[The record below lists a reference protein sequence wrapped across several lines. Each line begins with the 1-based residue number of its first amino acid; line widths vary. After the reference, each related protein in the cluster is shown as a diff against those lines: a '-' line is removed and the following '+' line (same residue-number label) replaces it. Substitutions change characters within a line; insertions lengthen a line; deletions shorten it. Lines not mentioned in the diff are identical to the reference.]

1 MLKINDIAKE
11 TLLLLKERG
20 LKATPENYSEV
31 FEELSLKAGLSTGL
45 KEKIQKYQ
53 NLLIPY
59 YQDKLKS
66 RSIRNIEEFISFL
79 ISNLNQKNSTKADE
93 FFELLHNIMQNLLAS
108 KDKKVKELASF
119 TLANISKTMEIKH
132 IFLLSKKW
140 IEFAQNYNDADLD
153 ERLKSFGI
161 RNDEFVSTIKKL
173 LKELEQRSYERFARL
188 IALCLPPSLAKSDK
202 IENFSTK
209 IKEKPYL
216 LSKKDE
222 NDEFELELFNIVNTR
237 INVDNIYT
245 QQHLSFFNQ
254 NLQSL
259 NKILDDIDLINKSNK
274 DFVKSL
280 KQDDKGNV
288 SISFDELKSKFLDL
302 NDRLL
307 ETVSSKVK
315 NMSDEKQREAWT
327 LKSQILR
334 LDELFL
340 KEKINYALCVFSV
353 SNYKYIMQKYGVGNL
368 NEILVRFKKILKDNC
383 KDEDELW
390 ILDEKSYLVV
400 LSNTSY
406 EDVIS
411 FMQTCS
417 TAIENFKFIY
427 KQDVVKPFTV
437 SFFMDKASFPHINLL
452 DEILKKL
459 REDA

>member
-216 LSKKDE
+216 LSKKM
-222 NDEFELELFNIVNTR
+222 
-237 INVDNIYT
+237 
-245 QQHLSFFNQ
+245 
-254 NLQSL
+254 
-259 NKILDDIDLINKSNK
+259 K
-274 DFVKSL
+274 
-280 KQDDKGNV
+280 
-288 SISFDELKSKFLDL
+288 
-302 NDRLL
+302 
-307 ETVSSKVK
+307 
-315 NMSDEKQREAWT
+315 M
-327 LKSQILR
+327 
-334 LDELFL
+334 
-340 KEKINYALCVFSV
+340 
-353 SNYKYIMQKYGVGNL
+353 MNL
-368 NEILVRFKKILKDNC
+368 N
-383 KDEDELW
+383 
-390 ILDEKSYLVV
+390 
-400 LSNTSY
+400 
-406 EDVIS
+406 
-411 FMQTCS
+411 
-417 TAIENFKFIY
+417 
-427 KQDVVKPFTV
+427 
-437 SFFMDKASFPHINLL
+437 
-452 DEILKKL
+452 
-459 REDA
+459 

>member
-1 MLKINDIAKE
+1 
-11 TLLLLKERG
+11 
-20 LKATPENYSEV
+20 
-31 FEELSLKAGLSTGL
+31 
-45 KEKIQKYQ
+45 
-53 NLLIPY
+53 
-59 YQDKLKS
+59 
-66 RSIRNIEEFISFL
+66 
-79 ISNLNQKNSTKADE
+79 
-93 FFELLHNIMQNLLAS
+93 MQNLLAS

-119 TLANISKTMEIKH
+119 TLANISKTMELKH

-288 SISFDELKSKFLDL
+288 SISFDELKSIRRSKK
-302 NDRLL
+302 NRRLL
-307 ETVSSKVK
+307 
-315 NMSDEKQREAWT
+315 KQNPG
-327 LKSQILR
+327 SCPG
-334 LDELFL
+334 F
-340 KEKINYALCVFSV
+340 
-353 SNYKYIMQKYGVGNL
+353 
-368 NEILVRFKKILKDNC
+368 
-383 KDEDELW
+383 
-390 ILDEKSYLVV
+390 
-400 LSNTSY
+400 
-406 EDVIS
+406 
-411 FMQTCS
+411 CS
-417 TAIENFKFIY
+417 IF
-427 KQDVVKPFTV
+427 
-437 SFFMDKASFPHINLL
+437 
-452 DEILKKL
+452 
-459 REDA
+459 